1 MGISTA
7 AFTGAAQQYLQ
18 GRQNKQQQEQ
28 TYKNAIMEALI
39 KAKIEQQ
46 NPLNQMLN
54 LGKLAEV
61 AKALNIPL
69 SALIG
74 QQNAQGQGGFPSP
87 QMPPQIGA
95 PQITSQMRPQTPQP
109 SGATGIMPFQNQQ
122 GQDIG
127 NTPQL
132 RGTNYEKDVWGNL
145 NPTKYEDIGAE
156 AEKTGITE
164 STKLSSKQSESYLK
178 ASENV
183 RRLQGA
189 FSELVAQGK
198 LMAKE
203 QGGLGI
209 GPAIKGATG
218 RLGARITGETDPYK
232 SYSGITGFEGQL
244 AEVALSLS
252 PILTGQNRII
262 EGVVRMIKTTL
273 PKKISSEA
281 DFSRNIHQ
289 SLRNAY
295 RIALAIEKNVI
306 SPEEV
311 KKLNSQNPWVIQNR
325 LKALISSVKLSKDEE
340 MAFEEMW
347 QNVSST
353 PAAKPINIFRGSQ
366 EQSQG
371 DMVQIR
377 NKRTGEI
384 KMVPRSA
391 YGQ

>member
-1 MGISTA
+1 MSSVNIA
-7 AFTGAAQQYLQ
+7 LGAGQQYLQ

-28 TYKNAIMEALI
+28 TYKNAIVEALM
-39 KAKIEQQ
+39 KQRIEQS
-46 NPLNQMLN
+46 NPLTQLLN

-74 QQNAQGQGGFPSP
+74 NQADQGQGGFPKVTFPSR
-87 QMPPQIGA
+87 PQIGA
-95 PQITSQMRPQTPQP
+95 PQINPQITSPP
-109 SGATGIMPFQNQQ
+109 GASGIMPFQDQQ
-122 GQDIG
+122 GRDIG

-132 RGTNYEKDVWGNL
+132 RGINYEKDVWGNL

-156 AEKTGITE
+156 SEKAGIAE

-189 FSELVAQGK
+189 FSELVSQGK

-218 RLGARITGETDPYK
+218 RFGARITGETDPYK

-295 RIALAIEKNVI
+295 RIALAIEKNTI
-306 SPEEV
+306 SPEEI
-311 KKLNSQNPWVIQNR
+311 KKLNSQNPGVIQNR
-325 LKALISSVKLSKDEE
+325 LKALISSVKLSEDEE

-347 QNVSST
+347 QNVSNT

-371 DMVQIR
+371 DMIQIR